1 MTTVASILAVG
12 AIILEDIRSRGLL
25 LRELHVNR
33 EYEREI
39 YMNCILFGGKQ
50 DCIDQIRMSPIVF
63 FEF

>member
-1 MTTVASILAVG
+1 MKKILPAVMTTVASILAVG

-39 YMNCILFGGKQ
+39 YMN
-50 DCIDQIRMSPIVF
+50 
-63 FEF
+63 